1 MGSYCVSG
9 EVTHRDHEILSSRPV
24 AYLDLQSRFAGF
36 TQQRCLR
43 QRHGAHR
50 AAARAARNGGAASK
64 TRLTKCEAQT
74 AMASS
79 HRAASWIRIGR
90 TPATSWHGFLRRLF
104 SPNAS
109 TFSLSFSVS
118 HGHARF
124 LRVVSRHTQL
134 MYPSPKNAG

>member
-79 HRAASWIRIGR
+79 HRAASWIEGQRSPTNVDVG
-90 TPATSWHGFLRRLF
+90 TDPAGQ
-104 SPNAS
+104 
-109 TFSLSFSVS
+109 VC
-118 HGHARF
+118 
-124 LRVVSRHTQL
+124 
-134 MYPSPKNAG
+134 